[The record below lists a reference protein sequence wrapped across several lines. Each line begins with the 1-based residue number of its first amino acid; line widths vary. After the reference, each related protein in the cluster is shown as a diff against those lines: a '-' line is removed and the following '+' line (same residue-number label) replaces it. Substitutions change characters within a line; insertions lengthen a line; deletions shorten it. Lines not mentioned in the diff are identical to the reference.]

1 MTDVTT
7 NPSHWR
13 PGVSGN
19 PNGRPVGSRNAF
31 SNAFMEDLSA
41 VWAQHGRSAME
52 LTAKTMPSV
61 FFATAARVL
70 PKDVALTI
78 EQLLAADARRRGHPA
93 RHPTGPA
100 RRRRSIAVRGAQS
113 RARGGEGLRGQ
124 NHRRQLTGKGLL
136 TGQ

>member
-78 EQLLAADARRRGHPA
+78 EQSSGGLTPGDVATLRAIQQALPDADD
-93 RHPTGPA
+93 
-100 RRRRSIAVRGAQS
+100 RSPSEVLNHVLEAVRAYGAKTI
-113 RARGGEGLRGQ
+113 EG
-124 NHRRQLTGKGLL
+124 N
-136 TGQ
+136 

>member
-1 MTDVTT
+1 MTDVTTT

-78 EQLLAADARRRGHPA
+78 EQSSGGLTPGDVATLRAIQQALPDADD
-93 RHPTGPA
+93 
-100 RRRRSIAVRGAQS
+100 RSPSEVLNHVLEAVRAYGAKTI
-113 RARGGEGLRGQ
+113 EG
-124 NHRRQLTGKGLL
+124 N
-136 TGQ
+136 

>member
-78 EQLLAADARRRGHPA
+78 EQSSGGLTPGDVAALRAIQQALPDADD
-93 RHPTGPA
+93 
-100 RRRRSIAVRGAQS
+100 RSPSEVLNHVLEAVRAYGAKTI
-113 RARGGEGLRGQ
+113 EG
-124 NHRRQLTGKGLL
+124 N
-136 TGQ
+136 